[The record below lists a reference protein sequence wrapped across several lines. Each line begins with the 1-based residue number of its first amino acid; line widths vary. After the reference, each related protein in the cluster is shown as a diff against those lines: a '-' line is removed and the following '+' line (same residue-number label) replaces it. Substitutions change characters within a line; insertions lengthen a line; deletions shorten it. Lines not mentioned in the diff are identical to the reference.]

1 MTYERWQSL
10 IGDIQDRFSN
20 VTVTKVNLT
29 PGPGSREIVEFTSPA
44 GRVKLELTLRP
55 KILDKKTFYS
65 NRIGSATTVE
75 YEYDEQEKTLSLQA
89 WRFSEPAGEW
99 QEIKTDDLLR
109 VF

>member
-10 IGDIQDRFSN
+10 IGDIQDKFSN
-20 VTVTKVNLT
+20 VKVTKVDLAA
-29 PGPGSREIVEFTSPA
+29 GPGNKEIVEFTSPA

-65 NRIGSATTVE
+65 NRIGSSTTVE

-89 WRFSEPAGEW
+89 WRLNERAGDW